1 MCQSR
6 LLPRE
11 IHKIY
16 FCVVCW
22 KGMKKR
28 DGTQHSAETTKMS
41 IESSPEI
48 RYTSLNANKYLS
60 KLKKWAMKI
69 KDGAIQGMRAVGNM
83 QHYEYSLFM
92 QIPMRNTT

>member
-1 MCQSR
+1 
-6 LLPRE
+6 
-11 IHKIY
+11 
-16 FCVVCW
+16 
-22 KGMKKR
+22 MKKR

-69 KDGAIQGMRAVGNM
+69 KDGAIQGMRAVGSL
-83 QHYEYSLFM
+83 QHSDYSLFM
-92 QIPMRNTT
+92 QTLMRNTT

>member
-16 FCVVCW
+16 FCFVCW

-60 KLKKWAMKI
+60 KLKKWTMKI

-83 QHYEYSLFM
+83 QHLEYSLFTR
-92 QIPMRNTT
+92 IPMRNTT